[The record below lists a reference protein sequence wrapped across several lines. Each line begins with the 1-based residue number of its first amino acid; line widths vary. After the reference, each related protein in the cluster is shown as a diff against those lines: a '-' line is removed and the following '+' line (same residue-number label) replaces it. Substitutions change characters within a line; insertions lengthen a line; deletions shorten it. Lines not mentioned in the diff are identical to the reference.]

1 MYLRC
6 RYCYQKEAPCQKNSL
21 STAIASLLVIDKPLL
36 KMLNISEQTQLE
48 LSIED
53 NALIIRPVT
62 KKVVRSKQ
70 DIKKIAQEIME
81 EYADV
86 FKKLAQ

>member
-1 MYLRC
+1 
-6 RYCYQKEAPCQKNSL
+6 
-21 STAIASLLVIDKPLL
+21 
-36 KMLNISEQTQLE
+36 MLNISEQTQLE